1 MIFARVLIAAALAA
15 GTTFGL
21 LFLMHALIEANNKPP
36 EEVEERK
43 VADIL
48 MPERQIETKYDTEK
62 PDKPE
67 EVDEPP
73 PDMPEPEFD
82 QPDVN
87 PDALSMAAPK
97 VNPNLSVK
105 GVGGF
110 GGDGEYLPIVKV
122 QPQYP
127 SRALSRGLEGYAI
140 VEFTVTTNGSVRD
153 PVTIEGMAGRKG
165 GELSESSIFNSAAEK
180 AALKFKYKPRVI
192 DGEAVEVPGVRNKI
206 TFTIAD

>member
-1 MIFARVLIAAALAA
+1 MNVARLGLAGVLAVVV
-15 GTTFGL
+15 TFGL
-21 LFLMHALIEANNKPP
+21 LFLMHALIAADNKRP
-36 EEVEERK
+36 EEAETRK
-43 VADIL
+43 VADIH
-48 MPERQIETKYDTEK
+48 MPERQIETQYETAK

-67 EVDEPP
+67 DPEEPP

-87 PDALSMAAPK
+87 PDALNMSAPR
-97 VNPNLSVK
+97 VRPNLNVK

-122 QPQYP
+122 QPRYP
-127 SRALSRGLEGYAI
+127 NRALSRGIEGYAI

-153 PVTIEGMAGRKG
+153 PITVEGMAGRNG
-165 GELSESSIFNSAAEK
+165 NYSPSTIFNSAAEK

-192 DGEAVEVPGVRNKI
+192 DGVAVEVPGVRNKI
-206 TFTIAD
+206 TFAIAK

>member
-1 MIFARVLIAAALAA
+1 MNVARLVLAGLLAAA
-15 GTTFGL
+15 TTFGL
-21 LFLMHALIEANNKPP
+21 LFLMHALIAADNKPP
-36 EEVEERK
+36 EEADERK
-43 VADIL
+43 VADIF

-67 EVDEPP
+67 DPEEPP

-82 QPDVN
+82 QPEVN
-87 PDALSMAAPK
+87 PDALNMSAPRVK
-97 VNPNLSVK
+97 PNLNVK

-110 GGDGEYLPIVKV
+110 GSDGEYLPIVKV

-127 SRALSRGLEGYAI
+127 RRALSRGIEGYVI
-140 VEFTVTTNGSVRD
+140 VEFTVTTNGSVKD
-153 PVTIEGMAGRKG
+153 PVVVDADPPN
-165 GELSESSIFNSAAEK
+165 IFNSAATK

-206 TFTIAD
+206 TFAIAK

>member
-1 MIFARVLIAAALAA
+1 MNVARLLLAGVLAAA
-15 GTTFGL
+15 TTFGL
-21 LFLMHALIEANNKPP
+21 LFLMHALIAANNKPP

-43 VADIL
+43 VADIH
-48 MPERQIETKYDTEK
+48 MPERQIETQYETEK

-67 EVDEPP
+67 DPEEPP

-87 PDALSMAAPK
+87 PDALSMSAPK
-97 VNPNLSVK
+97 INPNLNVK

-110 GGDGEYLPIVKV
+110 GSDGEYLPIVKV

-127 SRALSRGLEGYAI
+127 RRALSRGIEGYVI

-153 PVTIEGMAGRKG
+153 PVVVEADPPN
-165 GELSESSIFNSAAEK
+165 IFNRAAMK

-192 DGEAVEVPGVRNKI
+192 DGEPVEVPGVRNKI
-206 TFTIAD
+206 TFAIAK